1 MPVAYKQNEAVVL
14 RKVDFSETSLIV
26 TVLTPDFGR
35 MALLAK
41 GARRKGSSLGPA
53 LDTFNRVELTFTWK
67 ENRQVQNLVE
77 AGVISSY
84 GTIKSDIQRSAAA
97 AFVLDVA
104 LHASWENHPAP
115 ELFDALVNGLDAFAD
130 RNADP
135 LVAAAGGV
143 YALLEGAGI
152 APAHTDEESLARLRG
167 AVGTRREQARR
178 ALMCLEEGGTSLE
191 RAAAE
196 QALDYLHDYAAYH
209 LEAPLKSYGFLKQIL
224 RTD

>member
-1 MPVAYKQNEAVVL
+1 MAYKQTEAVVL

-41 GARRKGSSLGPA
+41 GARRKGSPVGPA
-53 LDTFNRVELTFTWK
+53 LDTFNRVDMTFTWK

-77 AGVISSY
+77 TSVITAY
-84 GTIKSDIQRSAAA
+84 GTIKSDIRHSAAA

-115 ELFDALVNGLDAFAD
+115 ELYDALVKGLDAFTD
-130 RNADP
+130 CNAEP
-135 LVAAAGGV
+135 RVAAVEGV
-143 YALLEGAGI
+143 YALLEAAGI

-167 AVGTRREQARR
+167 AGGTRREQIRR
-178 ALMCLEEGGTSLE
+178 ALACLEAGGAPLE
-191 RAAAE
+191 PDAAE
-196 QALDYLHDYAAYH
+196 QTLDYLHDYAAYH
-209 LEAPLKSYGFLKQIL
+209 LETPLKSYGFLKQIFRL
-224 RTD
+224 E